1 MMLNLSEVSK
11 LKFKIKRFK
20 ISVYMNELIRKSL
33 NVIRN
38 EGIISFIRRINYHII
53 GAILTPYFI
62 NKLKRETSKISKL
75 EDLVD
80 LAFNFKI
87 KDVIILPGQIKE
99 EILELLKILEKIKP
113 QTILEIG
120 TAHGGTLFLLSQVA
134 DDNATIISI
143 DLPWS
148 KLGYPIWKAPIY
160 KSFAKSNQKI
170 HLIRSDSHSEKTLE
184 KVKRIL
190 GNRKIEFLFID
201 GDHSYEGVK
210 MDFEMY
216 SKLVK
221 ENGGII
227 GLHDIVPGSKG
238 LVGGVPKF
246 WEEVKNKYKK
256 SIEIVKDWK
265 QGGYGIGLIFL

>member
-1 MMLNLSEVSK
+1 
-11 LKFKIKRFK
+11 
-20 ISVYMNELIRKSL
+20 MNELIRKSL

-38 EGIISFIRRINYHII
+38 EGINSFIRRINYHII

-62 NKLKRETSKISKL
+62 NKLKRETSQISKL

-99 EILELLKILEKIKP
+99 EILELLRILGRIKP
-113 QTILEIG
+113 KTILEIG

-184 KVKRIL
+184 KVKRMAL
-190 GNRKIEFLFID
+190 PFKLSELFNNRKFINYK
-201 GDHSYEGVK
+201 GKS
-210 MDFEMY
+210 DF
-216 SKLVK
+216 S
-221 ENGGII
+221 
-227 GLHDIVPGSKG
+227 S
-238 LVGGVPKF
+238 F
-246 WEEVKNKYKK
+246 
-256 SIEIVKDWK
+256 
-265 QGGYGIGLIFL
+265 